1 MKSNPLITTVWNY
14 KGGVGK
20 STISL
25 IIAEIAAQKGLHV
38 LAVDLDAQATLA
50 HTLSLSAKLFPRIEI
65 KNALPSHDVCMKY
78 DIIVIDTH
86 QSTDRATADALAFA
100 DIVVIPIYAD
110 YNSLI
115 NLRSAWDFVNSVKN
129 NSAHV
134 ALVKNCIT
142 TLKLTA
148 DVEETLDIQG
158 YPIAGRLPRSNIIMK
173 NIALGLQWDKSM
185 RDVQKMKFIELFNN
199 VTRLKHV

>member
-1 MKSNPLITTVWNY
+1 
-14 KGGVGK
+14 
-20 STISL
+20 
-25 IIAEIAAQKGLHV
+25 
-38 LAVDLDAQATLA
+38 
-50 HTLSLSAKLFPRIEI
+50 
-65 KNALPSHDVCMKY
+65 MKY

-158 YPIAGRLPRSNIIMK
+158 YPIVGRLPRSNIIMK

-185 RDVQKMKFIELFNN
+185 RDVQKIKFIELFNN